1 MNKQNEI
8 WKTIPGTNECYEA
21 SNLGRIRR
29 VEPYTYYG
37 NDAVKMP
44 NGVLKQHDNGKG
56 YMTVVLSINGN
67 SKKYYVH
74 RLVAAAFIENPDG
87 KKTVNHKD
95 GDRRNNNVENLEWMT
110 YKENNEDMIARIKR
124 QSENNHPKR
133 NGKLSKPVVQLS
145 ITGELINEYPS
156 YREAFRKTNI
166 QGIDKVCAHK
176 PRRKTAGGYRW
187 MYKDEYLLN
196 V

>member
-1 MNKQNEI
+1 MKKQNEI
-8 WKTIPGTNECYEA
+8 WKTIPDTNERYEA

-29 VEPYTYYG
+29 IAPYTYRNG
-37 NDAVKMP
+37 AVKMP

-67 SKKYYVH
+67 TKKYYVH

-87 KKTVNHKD
+87 KRTVNHKD
-95 GDRRNNNVENLEWMT
+95 GNRHNNNVENLEWTT

-124 QSENNHPKR
+124 QRGNDHPKR

-145 ITGELINEYPS
+145 STGEFIKEYPS
-156 YREAFRKTNI
+156 YREAFRETNI
-166 QGIDKVCAHK
+166 NSIDKVCAHK
-176 PRRKTAGGYRW
+176 PKRKTAGGYRW